1 MKTLAVVTV
10 AALIYT
16 EINWSAPIRL
26 KELVAIEGVRDNQ
39 LVGYGLVVGLNGTG
53 DRRQTIFS
61 AQTLAN
67 LLTRMGVVVN
77 PQAMQVKNIAA
88 VMVTATLPPFAQP
101 GTRVDVT
108 VSTVGD
114 ASNLQGGQLLL
125 TSLKGVDGQTYVAA
139 QGALLT
145 AGFVAGRSAN
155 SQTVNHPTVA
165 RVPSGGIVERA
176 SPSQLSASSLRLQL
190 LRADFSTAARVSRAI
205 NERFAGNGSPVAQAE
220 SSAIITLLPPPSY
233 SASIVEFLAELELLT
248 VDADRRQKIV
258 INERTGTIVLGK
270 EVRLAPVSILHG
282 SLAVEVQTTLD
293 VSQPPPL
300 SAGKTTVTPTVGIG
314 SKEDK
319 VRQVSIKPGATV
331 EDLVRGLQ
339 TIGSTPREVIA
350 VLQSMK
356 AAGAVDADLEVI

>member
-1 MKTLAVVTV
+1 MVTV
-10 AALIYT
+10 SVLFYA
-16 EINWSAPIRL
+16 EIARTASVRL
-26 KELVAIEGVRDNQ
+26 KELIAIEGVRDNQ

-77 PQAMQVKNIAA
+77 PQAMQVKNVAA
-88 VMVTATLPPFAQP
+88 VMITATLPPFAQP

-145 AGFVAGRSAN
+145 AGFVAGRAAN

-176 SPSQLSASSLRLQL
+176 SPSQLSANSIRLQL
-190 LRADFSTAARVSRAI
+190 LRADFSTAARVARAI
-205 NERFAGNGSPVAQAE
+205 NERFAANGTPVAQAE
-220 SSAIITLLPPPSY
+220 SSAIIALLPPPSY
-233 SASIVEFLAELELLT
+233 STSIVEFLAELELLT
-248 VDADRRQKIV
+248 VDADRRQRIV

-270 EVRLAPVSILHG
+270 EVRLSPVSILHG

-300 SAGKTTVTPTVGIG
+300 SAGKTTVTPTIGIG

-319 VRQVSIKPGATV
+319 ARQLSIKPGATV

>member
-1 MKTLAVVTV
+1 MRVLVVVTV
-10 AALIYT
+10 SVLYYA
-16 EINWSAPIRL
+16 EISWSAPIRL
-26 KELVAIEGVRDNQ
+26 KELIAIEGVRDNQ

-77 PQAMQVKNIAA
+77 PQAMQVKNVAA
-88 VMVTATLPPFAQP
+88 VMITATLPPFAQP

-145 AGFVAGRSAN
+145 AGFMAGRAGN

-176 SPSQLSASSLRLQL
+176 SPSQLSANSIRLQL
-190 LRADFSTAARVSRAI
+190 LRADFSTAARVARAI
-205 NERFAGNGSPVAQAE
+205 NERFAVNGTPVAQAE
-220 SSAIITLLPPPSY
+220 SSAIIALLPPPSY
-233 SASIVEFLAELELLT
+233 STSIVEFLAELELLT
-248 VDADRRQKIV
+248 VDADRRQRIV

-270 EVRLAPVSILHG
+270 EVRLSPVSILHG
-282 SLAVEVQTTLD
+282 TLAVEIQTTLD

-300 SAGKTTVTPTVGIG
+300 SAGKTTVTPMIGVG

-319 VRQVSIKPGATV
+319 ARQLSIKPGATV

-339 TIGSTPREVIA
+339 AIGSTPREVIA